1 MGAPRF
7 AIAHDELSRLEW
19 EIQREQARFG
29 ATSPGEAESDE
40 LEEQEDLTLSE
51 LLLGGALVGLIL
63 AAIIGVV
70 VVLVGLLSAA
80 VGKLRRDRRSRR

>member
-1 MGAPRF
+1 M
-7 AIAHDELSRLEW
+7 AHDELSRLEW

-29 ATSPGEAESDE
+29 ATPPGEAEADE
-40 LEEQEDLTLSE
+40 LEEQEDLTLGE